1 VQQLQEQLAQ
11 RGTSQSRFHHI
22 SEEDY
27 SSTTEEETNPFHR
40 AYNRVTSEHEAFSHR
55 QGRRS
60 NDSHRGF
67 DIKVDITEYEGQTQL
82 DEFLDWLNTIE
93 RVFEFKEV
101 PEHRKVKLV
110 AIKLKKHASIWWEQ
124 LKIRRAH
131 MGNPKII
138 SWEKMKSSR
147 KSSYQ
152 RNLQDTYLKLHNFKQ
167 NDLSIEGYIEE
178 LDHLM
183 LR

>member
-1 VQQLQEQLAQ
+1 MQQLQEQLAQ

-67 DIKVDITEYEGQTQL
+67 DIKVDITAYEGQTQL

-101 PEHRKVKLV
+101 PEHRKV
-110 AIKLKKHASIWWEQ
+110 SCC
-124 LKIRRAH
+124 
-131 MGNPKII
+131 
-138 SWEKMKSSR
+138 
-147 KSSYQ
+147 YQ
-152 RNLQDTYLKLHNFKQ
+152 A
-167 NDLSIEGYIEE
+167 
-178 LDHLM
+178 
-183 LR
+183 